1 MAGST
6 HKIVGIATVSRT
18 EHRVAQTRELECT
31 RRVLP
36 QVIQRGLQVSEV
48 AHDHQVQVKKYVRE
62 ELHLKNSSDTWHGTK
77 GAAKAMNKIAQGP
90 LYKEG
95 TTWFRQLS
103 DKRRSTKT
111 HLYWAMKNCDG
122 TGSDLQKRI
131 MNIIPHY
138 QLMVHLWGL

>member
-1 MAGST
+1 MHGRIVSLTFASAHIHFLMYVYIHVNILYSCVYRT

-62 ELHLKNSSDTWHGTK
+62 ELHLKNSSDTWHGRVVCVC
-77 GAAKAMNKIAQGP
+77 MCV
-90 LYKEG
+90 L
-95 TTWFRQLS
+95 
-103 DKRRSTKT
+103 
-111 HLYWAMKNCDG
+111 
-122 TGSDLQKRI
+122 
-131 MNIIPHY
+131 
-138 QLMVHLWGL
+138 